1 MAAMLIVYLW
11 DAGTWCGVTD
21 SLDDAQQRAAERIGT
36 LAALEEPATADNT
49 LYAGTGL
56 FMAAQAREHAAREGL
71 TQPLLGEKDKPKEN
85 TMNDIDL
92 GSLKW
97 FESSFSAAGA
107 CVEVAHLP
115 SQAGV
120 AVRDSKDRSRPP
132 HFYTAE
138 EWNAFLAG
146 AKAGEF
152 DLP

>member
-1 MAAMLIVYLW
+1 VNANWRRFEQATALINRVKDYGLAHP
-11 DAGTWCGVTD
+11 DATVED
-21 SLDDAQQRAAERIGT
+21 T
-36 LAALEEPATADNT
+36 LAAMQEPATTDNT

-71 TQPLLGEKDKPKEN
+71 TQPLLGEKDIPKEN
-85 TMNDIDL
+85 TMDDIDL
-92 GSLKW
+92 GNLKW
-97 FESSFSAAGA
+97 FKSSFSAAGA

-115 SQAGV
+115 NQAGV

-132 HFYTAE
+132 HFYTTD